1 MVKKVPETLA
11 KHLARSKAVEARL
24 AEEATSA
31 QAHLHDLEEVATQK
45 AKHYEQEYA
54 DAVAHEATSK
64 AAAKKDGNFWVAGQ
78 AKVALAIRIKGIN
91 KIAPKPRKILQ
102 LLRLLQLH
110 NAVLVKLTKA
120 TSQML
125 HLVEPYITFGY
136 PSRAAIK
143 KLILKRGFAKIKKD
157 RVPITD
163 NLIVE
168 QHLGK
173 HGIVCVDDLVHEI
186 VTAGPHFKEANNFL
200 WPFKLSAPRKG
211 FSVKRHS
218 FITGGDWGNRE
229 EHIDSLVRRM
239 V

>member
-11 KHLARSKAVEARL
+11 KQLARTKAAEARL
-24 AEEATSA
+24 AEEAASA
-31 QAHLHDLEEVATQK
+31 QAHLHKLDEVATQK
-45 AKHYEQEYA
+45 AQQYEKEYA
-54 DAVAHEATSK
+54 AEQAHQTASK
-64 AAAKKDGNFWVAGQ
+64 AAAKKDGNFWVPAQ

-91 KIAPKPRKILQ
+91 KIAPKPRKIMQ

-110 NAVLVKLTKA
+110 NGVFVKLTKA

-136 PSRAAIK
+136 PSKSTIR
-143 KLILKRGFAKIKKD
+143 KLILKRGFGKIKKD

-168 QHLGK
+168 QNLGK

-218 FITGGDWGNRE
+218 FISGGDWGNRE
-229 EHIDSLVRRM
+229 EHIDTLVRRM